1 MQLIEQRLR
10 LLQIARIEALRKSA
24 VNRSEQFACLLLFTL
39 VAPETCE
46 AHCGAEFPGLS
57 LLLAGDCERASEFDL
72 SLALT
77 LHREERI
84 ADNTVEL
91 GFEHTFIRV
100 LHGGK
105 GLR

>member
-1 MQLIEQRLR
+1 MA
-10 LLQIARIEALRKSA
+10 ARSSQDL
-24 VNRSEQFACLLLFTL
+24 ACCWR
-39 VAPETCE
+39 AI
-46 AHCGAEFPGLS
+46 G
-57 LLLAGDCERASEFDL
+57 ERASEFDL

-91 GFEHTFIRV
+91 GFEHTFIHV